1 METKELLL
9 KTLQAFITFCEKHDL
24 SYFAAYGTALGAVRH
39 HGFIPWDDDIDV
51 HMPRADY
58 QRLWALRHE
67 IPTPYKVADIPELGY
82 TAPFMKF
89 MDMSSSVWEFE
100 RKPYMLG
107 EYIDIFPLDSYQP
120 DDISHI
126 KELKKKLDESFFAY
140 FRCLDRWTVREI
152 TSALWHCSR
161 SNFKRFCI
169 ENLSNI
175 KNVRDYHSQLLALL
189 DELSSTKEGSL
200 YLSSNDVYEEFPIFE
215 KTWFDQPVDMPFEN
229 MTIKVPN
236 GYDAYLRV
244 LYGDYM
250 QLPPEEKRVSH
261 HSRYFVSLE
270 KGLSIRQARAV
281 MRKQA
286 GKKTE

>member
-24 SYFAAYGTALGAVRH
+24 SYFAAYGTTLGAVRH

-281 MRKQA
+281 MRAQA
-286 GKKTE
+286 GKKAE

>member
-24 SYFAAYGTALGAVRH
+24 SYFAAYGTTLGAVRH

>member
-9 KTLQAFITFCEKHDL
+9 KTLQAFTSFCDKHDL
-24 SYFAAYGTALGAVRH
+24 TYFAAYGTALGAVRH

-89 MDMSSSVWEFE
+89 MDMNTSVWEFE

-120 DDISHI
+120 EDVPHVKD
-126 KELKKKLDESFFAY
+126 LKKKLDESFFAY
-140 FRCLDRWTVREI
+140 FRCLDRWTMREI
-152 TSALWHCSR
+152 ASALWHCKR
-161 SNFKRFCI
+161 STFKSYCI
-169 ENLSNI
+169 QNISNI
-175 KNVRDYHSQLLALL
+175 KHVRHYHSQVLALL
-189 DELSSTKEGSL
+189 DEISSTEEASL
-200 YLSSNDVYEEFPIFE
+200 YFSSADVYADFPIFE
-215 KTWFDQPVDMPFEN
+215 KSWFDQPVDMPFEG

-236 GYDAYLRV
+236 GYDGYLRV

-261 HSRYFVSLE
+261 HARHFVSLD
-270 KGLSIRQARAV
+270 KGLSIRQARAI
-281 MRKQA
+281 MRAQA
-286 GKKTE
+286 GKKAE

>member
-24 SYFAAYGTALGAVRH
+24 SYFAAYGTTLGAVRH

-215 KTWFDQPVDMPFEN
+215 KTWFDQPVDMPFEG

-236 GYDAYLRV
+236 GYDGYLRV